1 MKINPKRR
9 KEKQMKL
16 ELIKTADVYADEN
29 NPRRKFDGIP
39 ELAASFEYNAERPGE
54 PFTPPIVVRDG
65 GIYRIVDGE
74 RRVRALKLRKAAQF
88 HANVCDTLDEANA
101 LVAMLATDDK
111 QPLTAEEKSRGVQQM
126 LLLGVDPVA
135 VDKSARLAAGTGRKV
150 KRALQAVGDATA
162 AEDMSLDWLLA
173 INDTADDPEAQAALM
188 DATAATWPTIY
199 NAVLRERAAAKLRE
213 EFLGVAFVFNI
224 PMAPDGERPERPWV
238 YERTFGDPDA
248 LREWLNAEE
257 NSGAEFMARLMEYGG
272 RVDLTL
278 YRNHANDPE
287 ENEPETDADAQARD
301 DWREQAD
308 RMARRMFAF
317 FDGILAD
324 PAKGAPIKQ
333 KALDRFWAD
342 NDACAASYRDYA
354 GVEHIA
360 GTAAEAPL
368 ALGFESAFKG
378 ANPSYWAYSSVTAAG
393 VVFKSWN
400 IAEAR
405 TLLDIAGAMVESG
418 YTPDEYEQ
426 ETLDVIAEAV
436 GEYDREQAE
445 KGA

>member
-1 MKINPKRR
+1 
-9 KEKQMKL
+9 MKL
-16 ELIKTADVYADEN
+16 EVIKMADVYADAN

-150 KRALQAVGDATA
+150 KKALDAVGDETA

-173 INDTADDPEAQAALM
+173 IQDAEGAPEYQHALM
-188 DATAATWPTIY
+188 NASAATWPTIY
-199 NAVLRERAAAKLRE
+199 QALQRERQNAKTRRVFAEIVAAR
-213 EFLGVAFVFNI
+213 GNI
-224 PMAPDGERPERPWV
+224 AEAPDGERPERPWV
-238 YERTFGDPDA
+238 YERCFTDPDA
-248 LREWLNAEE
+248 LRDWLDADENA
-257 NSGAEFMARLMEYGG
+257 GAEFMARVQEYN
-272 RVDLTL
+272 RVELIL
-278 YRNHANDPE
+278 YRNHAGDAQDAE
-287 ENEPETDADAQARD
+287 DGQAEADAAAEAREE
-301 DWREQAD
+301 WRERCD

-324 PAKGAPIKQ
+324 ASKGAPIKQ
-333 KALDRFWAD
+333 KALDAFWAD
-342 NDACAASYRDYA
+342 NAARAAAYRDYA
-354 GVEHIA
+354 GVEVIA
-360 GTAAEAPL
+360 GAIAEAPL
-368 ALGFESAFKG
+368 AVGFQSVYKAV
-378 ANPSYWAYSSVTAAG
+378 NPELWAYSSITPEGVT
-393 VVFKSWN
+393 FKSWN
-400 IAEAR
+400 VDEGRAFLE
-405 TLLDIAGAMVESG
+405 LAGAMAESG

-426 ETLDVIAEAV
+426 ETLDAIAEGV
-436 GEYDREQAE
+436 GAYDRAQAE
-445 KGA
+445 TGAE